1 MVDDQVRLQEDRAAG
16 AEDPVAEV
24 EVLTRKHWAAG
35 TQEGVEAAH
44 PCPGRT
50 AQSAVGPHAE
60 HLETAAGVEADAAG
74 DRQHRSDSVASLST
88 EEIGRKQNLP
98 KHEVQLLVEKTA
110 GHGFQPAGWYLA
122 IVIRERDQ
130 IRLGAFNRRISCPRQ
145 ADFFQRQVTQV
156 RVAPPKLLDDG
167 RAEIRVTLVDHQH
180 FEIRKL
186 LSDHTLDRAGDS
198 FRPVAGADGDREV
211 WSRDDA
217 HNASPAT
224 AAGS

>member
-1 MVDDQVRLQEDRAAG
+1 MVDDKIGLQEDGAAG
-16 AEDPVAEV
+16 AEDPIAEI
-24 EVLTRKHWAAG
+24 EVFAREHGAAG
-35 TQEGVEAAH
+35 AEHDVEAAH

-122 IVIRERDQ
+122 IV
-130 IRLGAFNRRISCPRQ
+130 
-145 ADFFQRQVTQV
+145 
-156 RVAPPKLLDDG
+156 
-167 RAEIRVTLVDHQH
+167 
-180 FEIRKL
+180 
-186 LSDHTLDRAGDS
+186 
-198 FRPVAGADGDREV
+198 
-211 WSRDDA
+211 
-217 HNASPAT
+217 
-224 AAGS
+224 